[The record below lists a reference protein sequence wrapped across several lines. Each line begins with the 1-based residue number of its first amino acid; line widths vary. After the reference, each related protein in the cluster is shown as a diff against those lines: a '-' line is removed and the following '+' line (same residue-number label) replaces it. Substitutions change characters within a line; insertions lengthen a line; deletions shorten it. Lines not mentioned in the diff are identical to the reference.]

1 MANGIDKTM
10 PAPRAVLSWLIG
22 RYKVSSSDTAG
33 SIQLEEATLFSMS
46 DLIRQVLYIS
56 KSTRAMSDAEL
67 HDIASKARLMNE
79 RQGITGALL
88 FVENSFV
95 QVIEGEDAP
104 IERLLAALRGDI
116 RHRDLTILM
125 DRKVACRDFE
135 NWSMGIITI
144 SEEKKADVV
153 REIHSADTA
162 QLPADN
168 ESEFFPDSQTF
179 LMMKHVYETNQSLQ
193 QARVQRP
200 G

>member
-1 MANGIDKTM
+1 
-10 PAPRAVLSWLIG
+10 
-22 RYKVSSSDTAG
+22 
-33 SIQLEEATLFSMS
+33 MS

-95 QVIEGEDAP
+95 QVIEGEDAS

-125 DRKVACRDFE
+125 DRKVACRDFK

-168 ESEFFPDSQTF
+168 EIEFFPDSQTF